1 MDSQVINRKINNYNL
16 AIKNIDLAITKY
28 KESLV
33 CLEKIKG
40 IKDCNVLISN
50 IENKI
55 VELNKF
61 KNQIINNINKMKN
74 ELKTIEENN
83 R

>member
-28 KESLV
+28 KESLTY
-33 CLEKIKG
+33 LEKIKG
-40 IKDCNVLISN
+40 IKECDTLKSN
-50 IENKI
+50 IESKI
-55 VELNKF
+55 FELNKF
-61 KNQIINNINKMKN
+61 KNQTIGDINKMKN
-74 ELKTIEENN
+74 ELKTIQENN

>member
-33 CLEKIKG
+33 CLEKIKE
-40 IKDCNVLISN
+40 IKRFDVLISN

-55 VELNKF
+55 IELNKF
-61 KNQIINNINKMKN
+61 KNQTINNINKMKN

>member
-28 KESLV
+28 KESLTY
-33 CLEKIKG
+33 LGKIKG
-40 IKDCNVLISN
+40 IKECDTLKSN
-50 IENKI
+50 IESKI
-55 VELNKF
+55 FELNKF
-61 KNQIINNINKMKN
+61 KNQTIGDINKMKN